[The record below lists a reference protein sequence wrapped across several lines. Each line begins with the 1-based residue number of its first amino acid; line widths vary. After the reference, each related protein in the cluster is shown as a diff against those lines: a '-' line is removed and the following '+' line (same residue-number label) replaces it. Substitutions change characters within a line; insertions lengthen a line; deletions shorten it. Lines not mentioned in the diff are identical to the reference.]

1 MKNVATYQ
9 KCRLFVNRFFSHCS
23 SRSQERGP
31 KLSQT
36 ELSLP
41 FRYTPDSQGLSS
53 VLCRKPLHLHTMA
66 LRFLGLCSIT
76 CPKKHRDRPPAE
88 KPQWKIAFSWNS
100 SLSQRSKSSQL
111 ETHHCQNLSQKD
123 TDTKW
128 KCPSQATI
136 VVEKE
141 AGVVVGNRESSKK
154 YARSSSL

>member
-1 MKNVATYQ
+1 MKNVATDQ
-9 KCRLFVNRFFSHCS
+9 KRRLFVNRFFVTVVAEVRKEDLNFPRQNSL
-23 SRSQERGP
+23 SRSDTHLTLRAWAV
-31 KLSQT
+31 
-36 ELSLP
+36 
-41 FRYTPDSQGLSS
+41 F
-53 VLCRKPLHLHTMA
+53 LCRKPLHLHTMA

-123 TDTKW
+123 MDTKW
-128 KCPSQATI
+128 KCPSQATT

-141 AGVVVGNRESSKK
+141 AGVVEGNKESNKK